1 MKRATAM
8 RPSHAA
14 WTRLGFVWVS
24 IFWFTLAV
32 SISVSQCK
40 QLDTESNVNRT
51 CGENVTLNCSASVA
65 MLKGS
70 KVVKFDWQ
78 HKNTT
83 LCQYMNNTST
93 SKIQCNFTNTTSE
106 LTLSLTILN
115 IIPSDEGVYHCKLH
129 SLGAHA
135 NGQSH
140 LSVGDCFGKPGKD
153 TPPDQCSFDEVY
165 PIADI
170 HWFQGD
176 VNLTDGTE
184 TKQSVDDKGYFTV
197 QSRAPT
203 EKGTQKL
210 PYNCSLWMP
219 SRNTYIS
226 SRLVSS
232 GSAAQL
238 QWICIIMGILM
249 KIIIM

>member
-1 MKRATAM
+1 MGRAI
-8 RPSHAA
+8 
-14 WTRLGFVWVS
+14 WELE
-24 IFWFTLAV
+24 
-32 SISVSQCK
+32 VSQFK
-40 QLDTESNVNRT
+40 TT
-51 CGENVTLNCSASVA
+51 GSV
-65 MLKGS
+65 
-70 KVVKFDWQ
+70 VVFWSFWMSF
-78 HKNTT
+78 
-83 LCQYMNNTST
+83 L
-93 SKIQCNFTNTTSE
+93 FT
-106 LTLSLTILN
+106 
-115 IIPSDEGVYHCKLH
+115 
-129 SLGAHA
+129 
-135 NGQSH
+135 
-140 LSVGDCFGKPGKD
+140 DCFGKPGKD
-153 TPPDQCSFDEVY
+153 IPPDQCSFDEVY

-203 EKGTQKL
+203 KKGTQTL

-219 SRNTYIS
+219 SLNTYIS

-232 GSAAQL
+232 GSTAQL

>member
-1 MKRATAM
+1 MAM
-8 RPSHAA
+8 RPSHAP

-24 IFWFTLAV
+24 IFWFTLTV
-32 SISVSQCK
+32 SISVSQCE
-40 QLDTESNVNRT
+40 QLSTQPKVSRT
-51 CGENVTLNCSASVA
+51 CGENVTLNCSAKLA
-65 MLKGS
+65 MPKDS
-70 KVVKFDWQ
+70 KIVKFDWQ

-83 LCQYMNNTST
+83 LCQFMNNTST
-93 SKIQCNFTNTTSE
+93 SKTQCKFSNTTVE
-106 LTLSLTILN
+106 LTLSLTILD

-129 SLGAHA
+129 SLGAAA

-140 LSVGDCFGKPGKD
+140 LRVGDCFGKPRKGIE
-153 TPPDQCSFDEVY
+153 PDQCSFEKVY

-176 VNLTDGTE
+176 VNLTNGTE
-184 TKQSVDDKGYFTV
+184 TKQNVDDNGYFTV
-197 QSRAPT
+197 QSTAPL
-203 EKGTQKL
+203 EKGNERL

-219 SRNTYIS
+219 SLNTYIS

-232 GSAAQL
+232 GSTAQL
-238 QWICIIMGILM
+238 QWICIIMGIWM